1 MNYIF
6 NQEQSNDKQFVTNDL
21 FKNLNKNLIITK
33 EKIDEYPK
41 LWEKVKKMIHEYE
54 YVYTSS
60 YYKKN
65 ITTIIP
71 ISRSYFKIKEIIHDY
86 DIQIKNKN
94 IVCLA
99 EAPGGFIQCI
109 LKTYE
114 NSKIHGITLVSEDK
128 KIPYWNK
135 SLFNSKN
142 IQFHTGVKGN
152 GDLYDLTNILSF
164 IKSIG
169 KNSCS
174 FITGDGGIDYSN
186 DYNHQELNSLKLIYG
201 EIFMA
206 LNLQSNEGTFVC
218 KIFDIFLKETISLL
232 YILYLS
238 YDELIIHKPC
248 MSRLSNSEKYII
260 CKGFK
265 GYNQSLVNLM
275 MHHFEK
281 NDLTIEIPTSFI
293 EEIYNFN
300 DLYIS
305 EQINHIQ
312 NGINIIKNK
321 YITDKPSQKQIK
333 KSIQWCKK
341 YKLPINQECFYL

>member
-1 MNYIF
+1 MNYIL

-21 FKNLNKNLIITK
+21 FQNFNNQLIITK
-33 EKIDEYPK
+33 QKIDEYPK

-65 ITTIIP
+65 ITSIVP

-86 DIQIKNKN
+86 NIQIKDKN

-109 LKTYE
+109 LETY
-114 NSKIHGITLVSEDK
+114 KDIIIHGITLVSEDK
-128 KIPYWNK
+128 KVPYWNK
-135 SLFNSKN
+135 SLFRYKN
-142 IQFHTGVKGN
+142 IHFHTGVKGD
-152 GDLYDLTNILSF
+152 GDLYDLINILSF
-164 IKSIG
+164 IKNIG

-174 FITGDGGIDYSN
+174 LITGDGGIDYSN
-186 DYNHQELNSLKLIYG
+186 DYNNQELNSLRLIYG
-201 EIFMA
+201 EIFMT
-206 LNLQSNEGTFVC
+206 LNLQSNVGTFIC
-218 KIFDIFLKETISLL
+218 KFFDFFRKETISLL

-238 YDELIIHKPC
+238 YDQLIIHKPC
-248 MSRLSNSEKYII
+248 MSRLSNSEKYIV

-281 NDLTIEIPTSFI
+281 NDLIMEIPTSFI
-293 EEIYNFN
+293 KEIYDFN
-300 DLYIS
+300 DLYTR

-312 NGINIIKNK
+312 NGINIIKQRS
-321 YITDKPSQKQIK
+321 IIDKPSQLQIK
-333 KSIQWCKK
+333 KSIQWCEK

>member
-186 DYNHQELNSLKLIYG
+186 DYNHQELNSLKLI
-201 EIFMA
+201 
-206 LNLQSNEGTFVC
+206 
-218 KIFDIFLKETISLL
+218 KIT
-232 YILYLS
+232 
-238 YDELIIHKPC
+238 
-248 MSRLSNSEKYII
+248 
-260 CKGFK
+260 
-265 GYNQSLVNLM
+265 
-275 MHHFEK
+275 
-281 NDLTIEIPTSFI
+281 
-293 EEIYNFN
+293 
-300 DLYIS
+300 
-305 EQINHIQ
+305 
-312 NGINIIKNK
+312 
-321 YITDKPSQKQIK
+321 
-333 KSIQWCKK
+333 
-341 YKLPINQECFYL
+341 